1 MSKSKDLSISETD
14 IAVVGM
20 AGRFPGA
27 RTVRA
32 FWENLR
38 NGVESVTSFTDE
50 ELLAAQVELDA
61 LEDPNYVKS
70 GVVLDDVGKFDAG
83 FFSLSPLDAA
93 IMDPQHRHFLECS
106 WEALE
111 NAGHDPERFRGAIG
125 VFAGSGVNT
134 YMLYN
139 LMSNPRLLKTVG
151 FFLLRHTGNDK
162 DFLAT
167 RVSYHFN
174 LKGPSLNVQ
183 TACSTSL
190 VTIHVACQSLING
203 ECNMAL
209 AGGVTIQVPHRQG
222 YLFKEGEILSPDGHC
237 RAFDADAKGTIF
249 GSGVGVVVLRRLQ
262 DAIDD
267 GDCIHAVIKGSAI
280 NNDGSTKVGYLA
292 PSVDGQAEAI
302 AEAILMSGVDA
313 DSITYVEAH
322 GTGTPVGDPIEVSA
336 LTQAFRQSTNKKG
349 FCGIGSVKPNI
360 GHLDT
365 AAGVASFIKVV
376 LALENKQIPASLH
389 FKSPNPAI
397 DFDNSPFYVNSELS
411 AWKDTGV
418 PRTAGVSSLGVGGT
432 NAHVILQEAPE
443 RTPSGE
449 SRLRQLLLFSAKSS
463 SALEDMTQ
471 NFAEYLKQN
480 PDVNLADVA
489 YTCQIG
495 RKAFNYRRTLVC
507 ADAQDALAA
516 IESNDCKRILTHT
529 KGEGLPSVVFMFPGG
544 GAQYP
549 NMGLE
554 LYREEPVYR
563 QEIDTCLSL
572 LESHLDTD
580 LRSLM
585 FPRADEVARASSELE
600 RPLHSV
606 LSVFVTEYAL
616 AKLWLSWGVRP
627 EAMTGH
633 SLGEYAAACLAG
645 VISLEDALALVACR
659 GKLFE
664 QLPEGGML
672 SVPLPEEEIRALL
685 GSDLSIAAVNSP
697 TLCVVSGNTKAI
709 SELEKFLRAKE
720 IETNPIRI
728 SVAAHSSMLEPYLAA
743 FAEFVRTIDLHPPGI
758 PYMSNLTG
766 RWVRP
771 EDAQD
776 PDYWVRHLRQT
787 VRFSDGMKVLAR
799 EPGRV
804 FLEVGPGT
812 TLSSLARQHLE
823 KVTAQMVLSSVRHP
837 KALVSDLEFLLGTL
851 GRLWQRGVE
860 IDWSG
865 FYTHE
870 ERHRVA
876 LPTYPFQHEQ
886 YWTEPG
892 RQQFVER
899 ETARLLK
906 KLPDQSDWTYQPVWK
921 EGALPNN
928 DTVDES
934 DPSKDENVRVL
945 VFFDDAVAFN
955 REFLSALRE
964 AGMEVLSVQAGD
976 SFYRLSSTEY
986 TIASERSEDYE
997 LLLEDL
1003 IAREKF
1009 PDRIVHLWMVTEDET
1024 ARPGS
1029 SFFHRNQERGF
1040 YSLLYLAQ
1048 ALGNE
1053 QRAQPLLICVVSN
1066 GMQQVAKE
1074 AVPYPEKATLLGP
1087 CKVMP
1092 REYSGVLCKSIDIVP
1107 SEFLRRPWRSK
1118 AGMQGMDSL
1127 KQRLVKEVLTE
1138 GCEVVAYR
1146 EGSRWVQVYEKVQL
1160 QVRSEGGSRLRD
1172 GGVYLITGG
1181 LGGLGLVQAEYLAR
1195 KVKAKLVLLGRT
1207 PLPERDTW
1215 KNWLESHRSSNP
1227 TSCKLRKIMELED
1240 LGAEVLPVAAD
1251 VANVEQMQRVISA
1264 VLERFGCIHGV
1275 IHAAGVVEDGV
1286 MQLRTQ
1292 ADAERIFSAKVHGT
1306 VLLDTL
1312 LKDHPLDFFVLFS
1325 STSSILGPAGQVD
1338 YSAANAFLNAFAQS
1352 RSHER
1357 KPYIVAINWGIWQ
1370 EVGMAARTF
1379 EDPPLEEKPT
1389 DHPLLERCVVDTED
1403 EIVYTSEYSP
1413 ETHWVLDQHRTKGGA
1428 AIVPG
1433 TGFLEIARAAVSRNG
1448 HTGCVEIQDLFFV
1461 EPLQVNDNATQEV
1474 RVHLK
1479 KDTHRYSFE
1488 VSSRPKQGVN
1498 GTGQWQSHAQGW
1510 VGYKV
1515 AEPSK
1520 HCSLAEIEARCSLD
1534 RIESKNGSLT
1544 IKQEKHL
1551 DFGPRWR
1558 TLRRIS
1564 LGTREALALLE
1575 LPQEFAADLETYKL
1589 HPALLDLA
1597 LGFGMPLIEGYQN
1610 CDDLYVPFSYKSV
1623 RYRAPLRRR
1632 IYSYVRGDENN
1643 RVDKPIATF
1652 DVTITSEDGEV
1663 LLEVKEFSIKKVA
1676 GQDALTTR
1684 HHSQSQS
1691 HPKPAGSHIAE
1702 RLSNLSPEER
1712 ELQQFLKEG
1721 IRPAEGTQALDNI
1734 LASRALPQVVVSS
1747 LDLHDLI
1754 RRMERRQSKS
1764 EDSTERFSRPKLDST
1779 YVGPRDDVEQT
1790 LVTFWEELLGVER
1803 VGIHDNFF
1811 ELGGYSLIAVRLIAK
1826 LKKKY
1831 KVEYP
1836 LSMLFEA
1843 PTIEACANLIREA
1856 TGAILDDHIE
1866 ATTEGKAHHSKRTQ
1880 SHSLLVPL
1888 YPNPEASK
1896 PPFFLVA
1903 GMYGNVMNLRHLASH
1918 VGVDQPFYGIQ
1929 ARGLFGEEKVHCRF
1943 RDMAEDYLN
1952 EIRKVQPKG
1961 PYFLGGFSG
1970 GGITAYEMAYQ
1981 LEQQG
1986 EEVALLVFLDTPS
1999 PTVPTLTTPDRVT
2012 LLRRRLAR
2020 IGPQYI
2026 LQATKKQAVERL
2038 TRIKQIISKPVRRT
2052 LLPSDF
2058 RSEIVG
2064 EAFTLAV
2071 KNYRPPIYAGS
2082 VTLFRPALDESY
2094 ELQPG
2099 RVVNIDGGFVD
2110 HANYWGEFVVGGLDV
2125 EVVTGDH
2132 DSMVLEPHVRGL
2144 AAKLRVR
2151 LETAQSAA
2159 TRGKSS
2165 EAYVSSESAMEV
2177 VAGLAA
2183 G

>member
-1 MSKSKDLSISETD
+1 MSKFQDLRIAETD
-14 IAVVGM
+14 IAVIGM

-27 RTVRA
+27 RTVRE
-32 FWENLR
+32 FWDNLR
-38 NGVESVTSFTDE
+38 NGVEAVTPFTDE
-50 ELLAAQVELDA
+50 ELLAAQVELAA

-70 GVVLDDVGKFDAG
+70 GVVLDDVDRFDAG
-83 FFSLSPLDAA
+83 FFGLSPLDAA

-111 NAGHDPERFRGAIG
+111 NAGHDPERFRCAIG

-134 YMLYN
+134 YMMYN
-139 LMSNPRLLKTVG
+139 IMRNPRLLQTVG

-162 DFLAT
+162 DFLTT

-190 VTIHVACQSLING
+190 VAIHVACQSLING
-203 ECNMAL
+203 ECDMAL
-209 AGGVTIQVPHRQG
+209 AGGVTIQIPHRQG

-262 DAIDD
+262 DAIAD
-267 GDCIHAVIKGSAI
+267 GDCIHAVVKGSAI

-292 PSVDGQAEAI
+292 PSVDGQAAAI

-322 GTGTPVGDPIEVSA
+322 GTGTPVGDPVEVSA
-336 LTQAFRQSTNKKG
+336 LTQAFRQSTDKKG

-389 FKSPNPAI
+389 FKAPNPSI
-397 DFDNSPFYVNSELS
+397 DFDNSPFYVNSKLS

-418 PRTAGVSSLGVGGT
+418 SRTAGVSSLGVGGT
-432 NAHVILQEAPE
+432 NAHVVLQEAPA

-449 SRLRQLLLFSAKSS
+449 SRLRQLLLFAAKSS

-471 NFAEYLKQN
+471 NFAEYLQQH

-489 YTCQIG
+489 YTYQIG
-495 RKAFNYRRTLVC
+495 RKAFNYRRALVC
-507 ADAQDALAA
+507 ADVKDALAA
-516 IESNDCKRILTHT
+516 IASNDCRRIMTQNT
-529 KGEGLPSVVFMFPGG
+529 DEGPQSVVFMFPGG

-554 LYREEPVYR
+554 LYREESVYR
-563 QEIDTCLSL
+563 QEIDRCLEI
-572 LESHLDTD
+572 LEPHLDTN

-585 FPRADEVARASSELE
+585 FPQADGVASAASELE

-627 EAMTGH
+627 QAMTGH

-659 GKLFE
+659 GRLFE

-672 SVPLPEEEIRALL
+672 SVPLPEEEVRPLL
-685 GSDLSIAAVNSP
+685 GSDLSIAAVNAP

-709 SELEKFLRAKE
+709 SALEELLRAKE
-720 IETNPIRI
+720 IETNRIRI
-728 SVAAHSSMLEPYLAA
+728 SVAAHSTMLEPYLTA
-743 FAEFVRTIDLHPPGI
+743 FAEFVRTIKFHPPEL
-758 PYMSNLTG
+758 PYVSNLTG
-766 RWVRP
+766 EWVRP

-787 VRFSDGMKVLAR
+787 VRFSDGMKMLAR
-799 EPGRV
+799 ESGRV

-823 KVTAQMVLSSVRHP
+823 KASAQTVLSSIRHHRE
-837 KALVSDLEFLLGTL
+837 LISDVEFLLGTL
-851 GRLWQRGVE
+851 GRLWLHGVE

-870 ERHRVA
+870 QRHRVA
-876 LPTYPFQHEQ
+876 LPSYPFQHER

-892 RQQFVER
+892 KQQFVES
-899 ETARLLK
+899 ETVRTLK
-906 KLPDQSDWTYQPVWK
+906 KLPDQSDWTCRPVWK
-921 EGALPNN
+921 KTALTSHDLEDKYDQYRNGH
-928 DTVDES
+928 
-934 DPSKDENVRVL
+934 VRVL

-955 REFLSALRE
+955 REFLSVLRE

-986 TIASERSEDYE
+986 TIASERREDYE
-997 LLLEDL
+997 LLMEDL
-1003 IAREKF
+1003 IAQEKF
-1009 PDRIVHLWMVTEDET
+1009 PDRILHLWMVTEDET

-1029 SFFHRNQERGF
+1029 SFFHRNQEHGF

-1053 QRAQPLLICVVSN
+1053 QRAKPLLISVVSN

-1074 AVPYPEKATLLGP
+1074 TVAYPEKATLLGP
-1087 CKVMP
+1087 CKVIP
-1092 REYSGVLCKSIDIVP
+1092 REYPGVLCKSIDIVP
-1107 SEFLRRPWRSK
+1107 SEFLRRSWRSK
-1118 AGMQGMDSL
+1118 ASLQGVDSL
-1127 KQRLVKEVLTE
+1127 RQQLVKDVLTE

-1146 EGSRWVQVYEKVQL
+1146 KGSRWVETYEKVQL
-1160 QVRSEGGSRLRD
+1160 QARLEGKSRLRE

-1207 PLPERDTW
+1207 PLPERAKWT
-1215 KNWLESHRSSNP
+1215 KWLESHMKSNP
-1227 TSCKLRKIMELED
+1227 TSRQLQKIMELES

-1251 VANVEQMQRVISA
+1251 VSNVEQMQRVVSE

-1275 IHAAGVVEDGV
+1275 IHAAGIVEDGV

-1292 ADAERIFSAKVHGT
+1292 ADVERVFAAKVYGT

-1312 LKDHPLDFFVLFS
+1312 LKDQPLDFFVLFS
-1325 STSSILGPAGQVD
+1325 STSSILGPAGQVA

-1352 RSHER
+1352 RSHEP

-1379 EDPPLEEKPT
+1379 EAPPLEEKPT
-1389 DHPLLERCVVDTED
+1389 EHPLLERCIVDTED
-1403 EIVYTSEYSP
+1403 EIVYASEYSP
-1413 ETHWVLDQHRTKGGA
+1413 VTHWVLDQHRTKAGA

-1433 TGFLEIARAAVSRNG
+1433 TGFLEIARAAVCRNG
-1448 HTGCVEIQDLFFV
+1448 HTGCVEMQDLFFV
-1461 EPLQVNDNATQEV
+1461 APLQVNDNATQEV

-1479 KDTHRYSFE
+1479 KDTNRYSFE
-1488 VSSRPKQGVN
+1488 VSSRPKQGIN
-1498 GTGQWQSHAQGW
+1498 GTSQWQSHAQGW
-1510 VGYKV
+1510 VGYKA

-1520 HCSLAEIEARCSLD
+1520 HHSLAAIEARCSLD
-1534 RIESKNGSLT
+1534 RREGQNGYLT

-1564 LGTREALALLE
+1564 LGKQEALALLE
-1575 LPQEFAADLETYKL
+1575 LPQEFAADLEIYKL

-1597 LGFGMPLIEGYQN
+1597 LGFGMPLIEGYEDCN
-1610 CDDLYVPFSYKSV
+1610 DLYVPFSCKSV
-1623 RYRAPLRRR
+1623 CCRVPLQRR
-1632 IYSYVRGDENN
+1632 IYSYIRGNKNN
-1643 RVDKPIATF
+1643 HVDKPIATF

-1663 LLEVKEFSIKKVA
+1663 LLEVEEFSIKKVT
-1676 GQDALTTR
+1676 GQDALTAR
-1684 HHSQSQS
+1684 HRSRSQSD
-1691 HPKPAGSHIAE
+1691 PKPLGSNVAE
-1702 RLSNLSPEER
+1702 RLANLSPAER
-1712 ELQQFLKEG
+1712 ELQQLLKEG
-1721 IRPAEGTQALDNI
+1721 ICTAEGIQVLDNI
-1734 LASRALPQVVVSS
+1734 LASQALPQVVVSS

-1754 RRMERRQSKS
+1754 QRMDRYQSKS
-1764 EDSTERFSRPKLDST
+1764 EDSTEKFSRPQLDST
-1779 YVGPRDDVEQT
+1779 YVGPRNDIERT
-1790 LVTFWEELLGVER
+1790 LVEFWEELLGVER
-1803 VGIHDNFF
+1803 VGIRDNFF

-1843 PTIEACANLIREA
+1843 PTIEACADLIREA
-1856 TGAILDDHIE
+1856 TGATLDDDSE
-1866 ATTEGKAHHSKRTQ
+1866 STTERKTHHPKSTQ

-1888 YPNPEASK
+1888 YPNTEASNS
-1896 PPFFLVA
+1896 PFFLVA
-1903 GMYGNVMNLRHLASH
+1903 GMFGNVMNLRHLASH
-1918 VGVDQPFYGIQ
+1918 VGVGQPVYGIQ
-1929 ARGLFGEEKVHCRF
+1929 ARGLFGDEKPHCRF
-1943 RDMAEDYLN
+1943 QDMAQEYLN
-1952 EIRKVQPKG
+1952 EIRKVQPQG

-1981 LEQQG
+1981 LKQQG

-1999 PTVPTLTTPDRVT
+1999 PTVPTLTVPDRVV

-2026 LQATKKQAVERL
+2026 LQTMKKKAVERL
-2038 TRIKQIISKPVRRT
+2038 VRIKQIVSKPVQRT

-2064 EAFTLAV
+2064 EAFRLAV
-2071 KNYRPPIYAGS
+2071 KNYRPPIYAGN
-2082 VTLFRPALDESY
+2082 VILFCPALDESY

-2099 RVVNIDGGFVD
+2099 RVVNINGGFVD
-2110 HANYWGEFVVGGLDV
+2110 HANYWGEFVAGNIDV
-2125 EVVTGDH
+2125 EIVTGDH

-2144 AAKLRVR
+2144 AAKLRAR
-2151 LETAQSAA
+2151 LKAAQVAA
-2159 TRGKSS
+2159 TRRKSS
-2165 EAYVSSESAMEV
+2165 EAVVSSEPAMEV
-2177 VAGLAA
+2177 VAGLDAR
-2183 G
+2183 